1 MIHLSQKSVMP
12 ILNKSSRRYFV
23 NNQFGFSLIELM
35 IAITISLI
43 LLIAL
48 GALCLNITNTNREMA
63 KTNAQIEN
71 GRFAMQVLQKDV
83 VHAGFW
89 GDYVPKFDD
98 LTAIGA
104 PGDVPA
110 SVPDVCLAYNAT
122 NWNADYKNSLIGIPV
137 QVYDAAPSSCAGVL
151 TDKKASTDILVVR
164 HANTCVSGVG
174 SCEASVTNK
183 LYFQSSECQAPLPT
197 GVTPDANGYVLATS
211 GFTSLHK
218 RNCTTVVTD
227 VRRFISNI
235 YYVRT
240 YANSTGDGVPTLM
253 RSQFD
258 LSGTTLAHQSAVA
271 LVEGIEGF
279 NVELG
284 IDDRSDTGAA
294 VNYAQEVTWADGNN
308 LISPVNRGNGSPDSF
323 ITCTTASPCT
333 IGQIINTVAVKI
345 YVLARANE
353 TTPGYTDSKTYSL
366 GTRTLGPYNDAYK
379 RHVFSTTVRLQ
390 NVSARRE
397 TP

>member
-1 MIHLSQKSVMP
+1 MIFLRKKSAMP
-12 ILNKSSRRYFV
+12 NSNKYSTSSFLNQ
-23 NNQFGFSLIELM
+23 QFGFSLIELM

-43 LLIAL
+43 MLIAL
-48 GALCLNITNTNREMA
+48 GALCLNISNTNKEMA
-63 KTNAQIEN
+63 KTNEQIEN
-71 GRFAMQVLQKDV
+71 GRFAMQILQKDI

-98 LTAIGA
+98 LTAVGVPA
-104 PGDVPA
+104 DVPA
-110 SVPDVCLAYNAT
+110 SVPDICLTYNAT
-122 NWNADYKNSLIGIPV
+122 NWDSSYKNSLIGIPI
-137 QVYDAAPSSCAGVL
+137 QVYDAIPSSCSGVL
-151 TDKKASTDILVVR
+151 TDKKSSTDILVTR

-174 SCEASVTNK
+174 GCEVSTSGK
-183 LYFQSSECQAPLPT
+183 LYFQSSECQAPLPASM
-197 GVTPDANGYVLATS
+197 TPDANGYVLVTS

-218 RNCTTVVTD
+218 KNCTTVVTD

-235 YYVRT
+235 YYIRT
-240 YANSTGDGVPTLM
+240 FANSSGDGVPTLM

-258 LSGTTLAHQSAVA
+258 LNGTALAHQTPIA

-284 IDDRSDTGAA
+284 IDNRSDTGTI
-294 VNYAQEVTWADGNN
+294 VNYTQEVTWANPNNLTSPTNRGDGN
-308 LISPVNRGNGSPDSF
+308 PDSF

-333 IGQIINTVAVKI
+333 VDQLMNTVAVKI
-345 YVLARANE
+345 YVLARATE
-353 TTPGYTDSKTYSL
+353 TTLGYTDSKTYTL